1 MRRQEKTNKAVLV
14 VRPWHI
20 FVGGIHQAGHE
31 TSYKFLRVQI
41 DFFLAPFFLSKKT
54 DDIMATISLELL
66 ENVGF
71 VNKSQLW
78 LVEPKIPGTRNTEAY
93 QLHGHTPIVGTA
105 HDRSSTRSI
114 QEKEH

>member
-1 MRRQEKTNKAVLV
+1 MAY
-14 VRPWHI
+14 I
-20 FVGGIHQAGHE
+20 YVGGIHQAGHE
-31 TSYKFLRVQI
+31 TSYKYSRVQM
-41 DFFLAPFFLSKKT
+41 DFLLALFFLSKET
-54 DDIMATISLELL
+54 DDIMATISLERL

-78 LVEPKIPGTRNTEAY
+78 LIEPKIPGTRNTEAY

>member
-1 MRRQEKTNKAVLV
+1 MAYIYMLEGYT
-14 VRPWHI
+14 RPAMKQAISIYECKWI
-20 FVGGIHQAGHE
+20 F
-31 TSYKFLRVQI
+31 SCSFL
-41 DFFLAPFFLSKKT
+41 LSKET

-114 QEKEH
+114 HEKEH